1 MKEPSDL
8 VLARIVRLLEAA
20 KIDAD
25 AGGDRLIQLADL
37 IDLALREVRGW
48 QK

>member
-1 MKEPSDL
+1 MKEPADL

-25 AGGDRLIQLADL
+25 SGGDHLIRLADL
-37 IDLALREVRGW
+37 IDLALREARGW